1 MAGRGIAD
9 MARCHVGRGGGKTAQ
24 HGGGEHLVHQA
35 EVAVAL
41 DDTVIVDRN
50 AAALL
55 PAVLQRI
62 QGRIGGSGHVLGAR
76 PVIDAENAAFLVQR
90 ICKIRHWF
98 SFFALK
104 PSQSLLRNASS
115 PEGGAFI
122 PLSRQMA

>member
-1 MAGRGIAD
+1 MEDGALVLQLTAQLQGIGQVAVVAEGHGAPAMPDDHRLGVGPHPAAYRGIAD

-55 PAVLQRI
+55 PRCCSAYR
-62 QGRIGGSGHVLGAR
+62 
-76 PVIDAENAAFLVQR
+76 AE
-90 ICKIRHWF
+90 
-98 SFFALK
+98 
-104 PSQSLLRNASS
+104 
-115 PEGGAFI
+115 
-122 PLSRQMA
+122 